1 MDEYPVPVS
10 EALVREIADKIV
22 EHFDPEKVILFG
34 SHSTG
39 TARADSDIDLLVIMD
54 TDASSIQR
62 AIEVKKVCRPR
73 FVSMD
78 VLVKT
83 PAEVETTLERGSF
96 FLDQILDQG
105 RVLYERQS

>member
-1 MDEYPVPVS
+1 MDEYPVPVT
-10 EALVREIADKIV
+10 EALVREITDKIV
-22 EHFDPEKVILFG
+22 EHFDPERVILFG
-34 SHSTG
+34 SQSTG
-39 TARADSDIDLLVIMD
+39 IARTDSDVDLLVIMD
-54 TDASSIQR
+54 TNESSIQR

-83 PAEVETTLERGSF
+83 PEEVESTLERGNF
-96 FLDQILDQG
+96 FLDQILNQG

>member
-1 MDEYPVPVS
+1 MDEYPVPVT
-10 EALVREIADKIV
+10 EALVREITNKIV

-34 SHSTG
+34 SQSTG
-39 TARADSDIDLLVIMD
+39 IARTDSDVDLLVIMD
-54 TDASSIQR
+54 TDESSIQR

-83 PAEVETTLERGSF
+83 PEEVETTLERGNF

>member
-1 MDEYPVPVS
+1 MDEFPVQVT
-10 EALVREIADKIV
+10 EALVREITNRIV

-34 SHSTG
+34 SQSTG
-39 TARADSDIDLLVIMD
+39 IARTDSDVDLLVIMD
-54 TDASSIQR
+54 TDESSIQR

-83 PAEVETTLERGSF
+83 PEEVETTLERGNF

>member
-1 MDEYPVPVS
+1 MNEYPVRVT
-10 EALVREIADKIV
+10 EALVQEITNKIV
-22 EHFDPEKVILFG
+22 ERFDPEKIVLFG

-39 TARADSDIDLLVIMD
+39 TARSDSDVDLLIIMD
-54 TDASSIQR
+54 TNESSIDR

-83 PAEVETTLERGSF
+83 PKEVETTLERGSF
-96 FLDQILDQG
+96 FLNQILDRG

>member
-1 MDEYPVPVS
+1 MGEYPVPIT
-10 EALVREIADKIV
+10 EALVEEITNKIV
-22 EHFDPEKVILFG
+22 ERFDPEKVILFG

-39 TARADSDIDLLVIMD
+39 TARGDSDIDLLVIMD
-54 TDASSIQR
+54 TDEPAIER
-62 AIEVKKVCRPR
+62 AIEVKKACRPR

-83 PAEVETTLERGSF
+83 PEEVETTLARGSF

>member
-1 MDEYPVPVS
+1 MDEYPVAVT
-10 EALVREIADKIV
+10 EALVREITDKIV

-34 SHSTG
+34 SQSTG
-39 TARADSDIDLLVIMD
+39 IARTDSDVDLLVIMD
-54 TDASSIQR
+54 TNESSIQR

-83 PAEVETTLERGSF
+83 PEEVESTLERGNF

>member
-1 MDEYPVPVS
+1 MDEYPVPIT
-10 EALVREIADKIV
+10 EALVEEITNKIV
-22 EHFDPEKVILFG
+22 ERFDPEKVILFG

-39 TARADSDIDLLVIMD
+39 TARSDSDIDLLVIMN
-54 TDASSIQR
+54 TNEPSIER
-62 AIEVKKVCRPR
+62 AIEVKKACRPR

-83 PAEVETTLERGSF
+83 PEEVETTLERGSF
-96 FLDQILDQG
+96 FLNQILDQG